1 MISVSNIDINHTL
14 VLRADHL
21 SPQENITIATL
32 VLAIAAAWSMGHHY
46 SGAVVGPAFGSKA
59 IHMYPGILL
68 VGILVV
74 IGSLATRVISTYVS
88 LASIGGIY
96 EVVVLFSLVLM
107 ANVTTYLKVPVSTIQ
122 LYAFSVL
129 GAAVATR
136 SSINYY
142 LFLILGIGWV
152 ASPILSYFLGK
163 GIFKVLPTE
172 SKYFRYIIIG
182 IMLYSGLVLGLNDV
196 SNAASSLVGVG
207 FDIILAKAICGI
219 SMYIGMLTWGSRLIR
234 RVGEELIKMDYR
246 KAVAAQ
252 LTKSVIVSSLNV
264 FGLNA
269 SMNQSIVG
277 ALAGLGARR
286 HVLNSILKGW
296 IYSPLIGFATAYV
309 LSLVILVLKI

>member
-1 MISVSNIDINHTL
+1 M
-14 VLRADHL
+14 

-32 VLAIAAAWSMGHHY
+32 VLAVAAAWSMGHHY

-59 IHMYPGILL
+59 IHMYSGILL
-68 VGILVV
+68 AVILVV

-88 LASIGGIY
+88 LSNIGGVY

-107 ANVTTYLKVPVSTIQ
+107 ANLTTYLKVPTSTIQ

-129 GAAVATR
+129 GAAVATGA
-136 SSINYY
+136 SINYY
-142 LFLILGIGWV
+142 LFSILAIGWV

-163 GIFKVLPTE
+163 GIFRLLPTE
-172 SKYFRYIIIG
+172 SKHFRYVIIG

-196 SNAASSLVGVG
+196 SNAASSLVGIG
-207 FDIILAKAICGI
+207 FDITLAKAICGV
-219 SMYIGMLTWGSRLIR
+219 SMYVGMFSWGSRLIR

-252 LTKSVIVSSLNV
+252 LTKSLIVSSLNA

-269 SMNQSIVG
+269 SMNQAIVSS
-277 ALAGLGARR
+277 LAGLGARKN
-286 HVLNSILKGW
+286 VLKSILKGW

-309 LSLVILVLKI
+309 LSLVILLFF